1 MSWWEDV
8 LDFGKDVLYDT
19 VVGADGKEK
28 STLSDLGL
36 LLSLGGGYLLG
47 DSDMAKPDITPTGYQ
62 GKVKEYTAVRDRV
75 PMQPDPNRR
84 PGEGGRRYFSD
95 IQYAAR
101 PATTPPTVEEARA
114 ASQAQAAALAQGNAQ
129 NFRRGGLARLFN
141 DPTRREAIQSRFDRL
156 QASRDARRARLDA
169 RRAGLGGMFNQKMP
183 AQPAVQVPD
192 IRPPRDF
199 MPPTLEPNPVE
210 ANNPFGL
217 PTKMTRE
224 EYMDEAIPIRP
235 LSGNTRGILSQ
246 IKQLPQA
253 PQQPAPQQPAPQQPT
268 PQQPT
273 PNGNQPSLRAILDRV
288 NPAPRQEYGDWTA
301 INSPEGFAVTAGTTW
316 LNDYNPET
324 GMFSGTIGGAVG
336 NSEYSTEA
344 TPELMQ
350 AWEDYQ
356 ARQQSRVTSADLG
369 SRVADGIS
377 QFQQQFPQGNTMPS
391 APPGA
396 KEQRPTAGSGVAS
409 LMGFAQGGYLKGA
422 TDGMADEVPATID
435 GRQEARL
442 SDGEFVIPADVVSH
456 LGNGNSEA
464 GAKVLEQM
472 MSRVRKERTGNAK
485 QGKQINPE
493 KMTPK

>member
-1 MSWWEDV
+1 MSWWSDFKSDPFGTL
-8 LDFGKDVLYDT
+8 LDTGKDLIMEDNGSGGSQFNAVLPLL
-19 VVGADGKEK
+19 GAY
-28 STLSDLGL
+28 
-36 LLSLGGGYLLG
+36 LLSESG
-47 DSDMAKPDITPTGYQ
+47 SNQANIAPTGYQ

-101 PATTPPTVEEARA
+101 PATTLPTVEEARA

-224 EYMDEAIPIRP
+224 EYMDGAIPIRP
-235 LSGNTRGILSQ
+235 PSGNPGGILSQ
-246 IKQLPQA
+246 MKQLPQ
-253 PQQPAPQQPAPQQPT
+253 QPA
-268 PQQPT
+268 
-273 PNGNQPSLRAILDRV
+273 PNGNQPSLRSILDRV
-288 NPAPRQEYGDWTA
+288 NPAPEQTYGDLA
-301 INSPEGFAVTAGTTW
+301 SRMAG
-316 LNDYNPET
+316 
-324 GMFSGTIGGAVG
+324 
-336 NSEYSTEA
+336 
-344 TPELMQ
+344 
-350 AWEDYQ
+350 
-356 ARQQSRVTSADLG
+356 
-369 SRVADGIS
+369 GIS

-391 APPGA
+391 ALPTA
-396 KEQRPTAGSGVAS
+396 TEQRPTAGSGVAS

>member
-95 IQYAAR
+95 LQYAAR

-183 AQPAVQVPD
+183 AQPAIQVPD

-224 EYMDEAIPIRP
+224 MMEEAIPIRP
-235 LSGNTRGILSQ
+235 LSGNPGGILSQ
-246 IKQLPQA
+246 VPQA
-253 PQQPAPQQPAPQQPT
+253 P
-268 PQQPT
+268 
-273 PNGNQPSLRAILDRV
+273 
-288 NPAPRQEYGDWTA
+288 
-301 INSPEGFAVTAGTTW
+301 
-316 LNDYNPET
+316 
-324 GMFSGTIGGAVG
+324 
-336 NSEYSTEA
+336 
-344 TPELMQ
+344 
-350 AWEDYQ
+350 
-356 ARQQSRVTSADLG
+356 
-369 SRVADGIS
+369 
-377 QFQQQFPQGNTMPS
+377 
-391 APPGA
+391 
-396 KEQRPTAGSGVAS
+396 QRPTAGNGVAS